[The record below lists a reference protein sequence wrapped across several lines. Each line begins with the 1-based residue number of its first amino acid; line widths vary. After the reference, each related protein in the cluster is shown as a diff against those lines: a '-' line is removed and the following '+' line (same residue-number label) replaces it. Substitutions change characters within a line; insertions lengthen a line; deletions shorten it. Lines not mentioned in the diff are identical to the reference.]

1 MIAKKAR
8 FFDAGSHGGGPEI
21 SHEDECEKFGPIF
34 RLLAAKTCYA
44 SLFPLLGLLEQ
55 HRSQKNG
62 AIDEW
67 FSVWWGPMHRLAYFF
82 RSDPARRLGDQ
93 LLPAGAPVF
102 LYCARLESH
111 QTLDEIGRHHRRL
124 QGFRERRGT
133 IALKIAQIIT
143 LLNQKVGERP
153 IVLDHLHPLV
163 QQS

>member
-1 MIAKKAR
+1 MSGFQCGGVPCTAWLISSGRIQRAASATS
-8 FFDAGSHGGGPEI
+8 FFPQA
-21 SHEDECEKFGPIF
+21 
-34 RLLAAKTCYA
+34 
-44 SLFPLLGLLEQ
+44 
-55 HRSQKNG
+55 
-62 AIDEW
+62 
-67 FSVWWGPMHRLAYFF
+67 
-82 RSDPARRLGDQ
+82 
-93 LLPAGAPVF
+93 VF
-102 LYCARLESH
+102 LYCALLESN